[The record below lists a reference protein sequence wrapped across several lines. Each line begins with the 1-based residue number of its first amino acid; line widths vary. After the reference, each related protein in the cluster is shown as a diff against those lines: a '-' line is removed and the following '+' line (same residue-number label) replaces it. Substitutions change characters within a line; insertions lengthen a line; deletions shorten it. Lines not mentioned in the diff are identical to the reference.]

1 MGCGVA
7 RPRGLVAFISDFGPQ
22 SPYVGLVHLVIEKL
36 GGGRV
41 RVVDLSHEVKSFSVY
56 AGAYTLLA
64 ALGYAPEGTV
74 FLVVVDP
81 GVGGPRDPVA
91 VETRRYYLVGPNNG
105 VLWPAIEEDGFVR
118 AVRLDNEAFWLK
130 PTSHTFHGRDI
141 FAPAATMLALGV
153 DIEALGSPLPRE
165 RLQRLELIRV
175 EERGDA
181 ICLRAVYIDK
191 FGNVA
196 LSARRGEAVW
206 EKVCREGGVVEVCG
220 GGGRCIEARCARTF
234 SEVSAGEAA
243 LYYNSFG
250 FLEVAVYMGSAA
262 EALGVGEGGEVCL
275 RAR

>member
-1 MGCGVA
+1 MVE
-7 RPRGLVAFISDFGPQ
+7 RLS
-22 SPYVGLVHLVIEKL
+22 
-36 GGGRV
+36 GGAV
-41 RVVDLSHEVKSFSVY
+41 RVIDVSHEVKSFSVY

-64 ALGYAPEGTV
+64 SLDYAPSGTV

-91 VETRRYYLVGPNNG
+91 IETRRYYLVGPNNG
-105 VLWPAIEEDGFVR
+105 VLWPAAAEDGLVR

-141 FAPAATMLALGV
+141 FAPAATMLAMGV
-153 DIEALGSPLPRE
+153 DIEALGSPLPPE
-165 RLQRLELIRV
+165 RLQRLELVSV

-181 ICLRAVYIDK
+181 LCLKAVYVDK

-196 LSARRGEAVW
+196 LSARRREGVW
-206 EKVCREGGVVEVCG
+206 ERLCGDGGAVEVCSD
-220 GGGRCIEARCARTF
+220 GRCIAARCARTF
-234 SEVSAGEAA
+234 SEVGRGEAA

-262 EALGVGEGGEVCL
+262 DALGVEEGGEVCL
-275 RAR
+275 RGR